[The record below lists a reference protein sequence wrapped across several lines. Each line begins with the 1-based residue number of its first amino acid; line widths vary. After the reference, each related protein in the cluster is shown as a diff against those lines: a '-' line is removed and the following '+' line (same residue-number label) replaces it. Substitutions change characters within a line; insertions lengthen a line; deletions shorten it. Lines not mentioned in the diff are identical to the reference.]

1 MYQHLPSRAPRTVLS
16 AAPGSISPAHPAPK
30 ARSVLGQDP
39 CSLNCGSPGQHLLVE
54 LGPWSS
60 VQDSALAWA
69 DEAEVRGCEVSR
81 APQSQVEAW
90 GLHLLSEPLLPTL
103 GGGRSRVGG
112 AGDPVPELAGV
123 LREVTMPLRAG
134 ETSLR
139 CAQDGPGPRT
149 SPPPGKLFWP
159 LCEWKAPTGDSVQP
173 SSFSVSPPCPH
184 TPGSRKHMF
193 AQNLGLRRRST
204 GSGPGGLGLR
214 LHLPVARVTWGL
226 LLCPLSGT
234 WIWARL

>member
-1 MYQHLPSRAPRTVLS
+1 MLAKASCRPGLPWLQGATWGEGVTVILLHMFVWV
-16 AAPGSISPAHPAPK
+16 ILK
-30 ARSVLGQDP
+30 VLGRNLLRYG
-39 CSLNCGSPGQHLLVE
+39 CGNVSLVAAWRRGEHLGEPVSLQIPPPPSSPR
-54 LGPWSS
+54 P
-60 VQDSALAWA
+60 
-69 DEAEVRGCEVSR
+69 
-81 APQSQVEAW
+81 
-90 GLHLLSEPLLPTL
+90 
-103 GGGRSRVGG
+103 
-112 AGDPVPELAGV
+112 
-123 LREVTMPLRAG
+123 RAG

-149 SPPPGKLFWP
+149 SPPPGRLFWP